1 MDELVVEDAG
11 MEDVRDR
18 LRVRPGHVRTIKMA
32 NLDPRWMFFCQFSR
46 CTQII

>member
-18 LRVRPGHVRTIKMA
+18 LSETRSCDNNKNGQ
-32 NLDPRWMFFCQFSR
+32 PRS
-46 CTQII
+46 